1 LTAPQ
6 AGRFALVRTAATGTD
21 FFGLLAVVFEGELV
35 QADREFLTDDIMAG
49 FFSPA
54 ADVELNECPLG
65 AAADITASCLPLT
78 TTYDED
84 DDDDV
89 ADNDSDTA

>member
-1 LTAPQ
+1 
-6 AGRFALVRTAATGTD
+6 
-21 FFGLLAVVFEGELV
+21 VFEGELME
-35 QADREFLTDDIMAG
+35 ADRELLTDDIMAG

-65 AAADITASCLPLT
+65 AAADITASCLQLT

-84 DDDDV
+84 DDDNDV